1 MYVIYNFTYN
11 DIDVYDTDICNIKIN
26 NISHTHDKKC
36 LVIEKI
42 DDVANI
48 LKNHNSIEGFMVICW
63 DSIIEKKIKK
73 YVTENNKDILV
84 IFNNTVENCID
95 IFYKVIRLNSFILF
109 DKICVV

>member
-48 LKNHNSIEGFMVICW
+48 LKKSQ
-63 DSIIEKKIKK
+63 
-73 YVTENNKDILV
+73 
-84 IFNNTVENCID
+84 
-95 IFYKVIRLNSFILF
+95 FYRRFYGNMLG
-109 DKICVV
+109 